1 MKGFEMGKDNRDRNT
16 IRPYKG
22 AMHGEDWDTY
32 IIDQM
37 RRLRAMKEKTVYKQY
52 NEKNFRH
59 VHSPDTVAVVS
70 GGFDPIHAGHLAL
83 IREAA
88 NLGKVHVLL
97 NSDAWLKRKKG
108 RAFLDYNT
116 RADIISEFLS
126 VHAVTPVN
134 DEDGTVTQGLEYV
147 KQRYPHAKIS
157 FLNGG
162 DRKPT
167 STPERDYCERNNVK
181 LVWNVGGEKLASS
194 SELLEAYTFPVGSVT
209 VRPWGEYEVIS
220 QGKGWKGKILRINPG
235 KAISL
240 QRHFKREEIWIIV
253 EGKGEVWVNEA
264 LLLKQLKSVQSG
276 DIVEIAKK
284 EYHWLHNTSSSAQL
298 IIIEAWLGE
307 ELSESDI
314 ERVGYDAA
322 SVFIEK

>member
-1 MKGFEMGKDNRDRNT
+1 MKGFEMGKDNLDRNT

-37 RRLRAMKEKTVYKQY
+37 RRLREMKEKTLYKQY
-52 NEKNFRH
+52 VAKNNK
-59 VHSPDTVAVVS
+59 VVAVVS

-88 NLGKVHVLL
+88 NFGKVHVLL
-97 NSDAWLKRKKG
+97 NSDQWLKRKKG
-108 RAFLDYNT
+108 RAFLDYST

-147 KQRYPHAKIS
+147 KQRYSNAKIF

-167 STPERDYCERNNVK
+167 STPEREFCERNNIK

-194 SELLEAYTFPVGSVT
+194 SDLLEAYTFPVGSVT
-209 VRPWGEYEVIS
+209 IRPWGEHEVIG
-220 QGKGWKGKILRINPG
+220 QGKKWRGKILRINPG
-235 KAISL
+235 RSLSL
-240 QRHFKREEIWIIV
+240 QRHFKREERWLVV
-253 EGKGEVWVNEA
+253 EGEGEVWVNEA
-264 LLLKQLKSVQSG
+264 FLHKKLKPLRSG

-284 EYHWLHNTSSSAQL
+284 EYHWLHNISSSAPL
-298 IIIEAWLGE
+298 VIIEAWLGE

-314 ERVGYDAA
+314 ERVDYDAA